1 MEHNHKGRKEGG
13 RADAEGKF
21 IWDLRDDANDGQKY
35 RIQRTEGK
43 RLKVTDADYSDGASL
58 AVQRVGFAG
67 TRN

>member
-1 MEHNHKGRKEGG
+1 MEHNHKGRREEG
-13 RADAEGKF
+13 RTRS

-43 RLKVTDADYSDGASL
+43 RLKVTDADYSDGAPL
-58 AVQRVGFAG
+58 AVQRMGFAA